1 MIFKEYVVKDLH
13 FLTVLKEKCVVVIGE
28 EDIYWIRRGGLTYSN
43 CIKGEV
49 CGGEDDI
56 YGICSEGLT
65 CSNCNRCTGC
75 SYFSLR

>member
-1 MIFKEYVVKDLH
+1 VEL
-13 FLTVLKEKCVVVIGE
+13 GE
-28 EDIYWIRRGGLTYSN
+28 EDIYGICSEGLTYSN